1 MNSLSYPNL
10 PGSLDKYFQ
19 HLCNDL
25 EVFAAHAGYLFW
37 ELVEER
43 LGKGGAD

>member
-25 EVFAAHAGYLFW
+25 EVFAAHAGRETVRPEDL
-37 ELVEER
+37 ELLLR
-43 LGKGGAD
+43 R

>member
-10 PGSLDKYFQ
+10 PGRLDKYFQ

-25 EVFAAHAGYLFW
+25 EVFAAHAGRKTVRPEDL
-37 ELVEER
+37 ELLLR
-43 LGKGGAD
+43 R